1 MLNMLPIQS
10 VLKTPAYRLIL
21 KVAKENRKLIAINL
35 SSNIISV
42 LLEGGSIGLIYIA
55 ASIAAPN
62 SNEEVFGKTSIP
74 FINHIASYSQL
85 SPIKVFVA
93 LILGAVVLQC
103 LQSIFAYF
111 NKVATAQISAKAQTF
126 VTKRVFE
133 QIMSLSY
140 SCVSRYKV
148 GDLIMYANDS
158 ALAVDRQIEE
168 INSMIVSIAF
178 MLAYSFIIIKLS
190 AFLALTAAAIG
201 LVVASVQYYVV
212 PRIRV
217 LASKV
222 TSYQVEVAENMT
234 ESIQG
239 LSLIHIY
246 GTQKRTINKINESLK
261 NYRKMLINRSYKY
274 YLTEPIL
281 DSLPMVALAC
291 ITLSSIALA
300 RNNAPILPILVTFLL
315 SLQRLA
321 VRLKAF
327 STIFTRFADNS
338 GRMLRLE
345 TILNQAD
352 KEYEKSG
359 IISFRKINND
369 IVFLD
374 VSLKYGD
381 SESFALKEL
390 NFTIPR
396 NKVTAIIGE
405 SGSGKSSILNLLLGI
420 YQPTSGKV
428 IVNKEPL
435 SNFEIT
441 EFRQHIGMV
450 SQDSFLFNDTI
461 VNNLRYGCPTA
472 PMDEVIF
479 YCKAAQAHNF
489 IVSLPD
495 GYQTIVGERGYRLSG
510 GQRQRLALARAMIKN
525 PELLILDE
533 ATSALDSESEKLV
546 QEALET
552 FRSGRTIVVVAHR
565 LSTVINAD
573 QIIVVEN
580 GSVVDKGR
588 HVDLVRRKGPYNRY
602 WALQSDAPI
611 IK

>member
-1 MLNMLPIQS
+1 
-10 VLKTPAYRLIL
+10 
-21 KVAKENRKLIAINL
+21 
-35 SSNIISV
+35 
-42 LLEGGSIGLIYIA
+42 
-55 ASIAAPN
+55 
-62 SNEEVFGKTSIP
+62 
-74 FINHIASYSQL
+74 
-85 SPIKVFVA
+85 
-93 LILGAVVLQC
+93 
-103 LQSIFAYF
+103 
-111 NKVATAQISAKAQTF
+111 
-126 VTKRVFE
+126 
-133 QIMSLSY
+133 
-140 SCVSRYKV
+140 
-148 GDLIMYANDS
+148 
-158 ALAVDRQIEE
+158 
-168 INSMIVSIAF
+168 
-178 MLAYSFIIIKLS
+178 
-190 AFLALTAAAIG
+190 
-201 LVVASVQYYVV
+201 
-212 PRIRV
+212 
-217 LASKV
+217 
-222 TSYQVEVAENMT
+222 
-234 ESIQG
+234 
-239 LSLIHIY
+239 
-246 GTQKRTINKINESLK
+246 
-261 NYRKMLINRSYKY
+261 
-274 YLTEPIL
+274 
-281 DSLPMVALAC
+281 MVALAC